1 MRGVSEYIVP
11 SLIFFFTS
19 LVLLLSRILVLDL
32 IWRWAKGR
40 SWPAYIAVGAIW
52 HPTLILSL
60 LISTLLAIITLP
72 LDITWK
78 STLSNLLWSLFI
90 VVITVAVLI
99 FTKRIANYY
108 RGQMTLPSVLPV
120 IRNIIAATTI
130 TIASLIA
137 AGVWGVPTT
146 PLIVLILVLFVVLIL
161 VARDAGPEYFAA
173 LHLRIREQIRIG
185 EAIRLQ
191 DGEQGIVSSMG
202 WHSVGIIT
210 PEGKLL
216 IIPNSTLTKQIVI
229 KFQWDA
235 EAVKTSLDFFE
246 KQTLSDLDVKHKQLS
261 EELASTLSRREM
273 EIAKLV
279 SQGATNKELAKT
291 LFITENTVKVHVKNI
306 LRKLE
311 IKNRQQ
317 LAVLTASQPP
327 TKKG

>member
-1 MRGVSEYIVP
+1 MRGVPEYIVP
-11 SLIFFFTS
+11 SLIFFFAS

-52 HPTLILSL
+52 HPTMILFL

-72 LDITWK
+72 LDTTWK

-90 VVITVAVLI
+90 VVITVAVLN

-108 RGQMTLPSVLPV
+108 RGQMTLPSVLLV

-146 PLIVLILVLFVVLIL
+146 PLLVLILVLFVILIL
-161 VARDAGPEYFAA
+161 VVRDTGPDYFAA
-173 LHLRIREQIRIG
+173 MHLRIREPIRIG
-185 EAIRLQ
+185 EAIKLQ
-191 DGEQGIVSSMG
+191 GGEQGIISSMG

-229 KFQWDA
+229 KFQQDV

-317 LAVLTASQPP
+317 LAVLAASQPP